1 MNIYRREMRGN
12 LRALVFWVLGVL
24 LFIAA
29 SMAKFSALVKDPSA
43 TSIFTELPMGLQALF
58 GVGELDF
65 TQAIGFYAMIY
76 PYLVLMAAIHAS
88 MLGAVILSKEERDKT
103 TEFLY
108 VKPAA
113 RAQVLTAKLLAAL
126 SMVCLLN
133 LIDWAVSVALV
144 HYYGTPADAT
154 IAILMVGMF
163 LVQVVFLAL
172 GFAAAAVLSRP
183 KAATGVTTAIM
194 LGMYILSVAIS
205 INENIGWA
213 KVFTPFAYFD
223 SREIVAKGVGLN
235 LPYAALCVGL
245 IALLLG
251 AAYTRFPRRDLTV

>member
-108 VKPAA
+108 AKPAA
-113 RAQVLTAKLLAAL
+113 RAQ
-126 SMVCLLN
+126 
-133 LIDWAVSVALV
+133 
-144 HYYGTPADAT
+144 
-154 IAILMVGMF
+154 
-163 LVQVVFLAL
+163 
-172 GFAAAAVLSRP
+172 
-183 KAATGVTTAIM
+183 
-194 LGMYILSVAIS
+194 
-205 INENIGWA
+205 
-213 KVFTPFAYFD
+213 
-223 SREIVAKGVGLN
+223 
-235 LPYAALCVGL
+235 
-245 IALLLG
+245 
-251 AAYTRFPRRDLTV
+251 